1 MLRKKVH
8 FPIFIVLL
16 LLCLGSCNKR
26 VKNKELNDKAYD
38 SVTDLAEASLK
49 KQEYEKAFRYYSVSK
64 TLTNPDD
71 AIRKIYTLGKLA
83 EIYRVNG
90 DYLESEATATEAFEF
105 FDDCKEPAYKVY
117 IYNCLGINF
126 QEKEDFTNALKY
138 YEKAYQLAS
147 TDIDKIIIRN
157 NMAVVNLEKQD
168 YKKVIAELKPLT
180 ANDTLRKYPMYYAKV
195 LDNLGFG
202 YYNLKMPEAY
212 GYLKQALVIRDS
224 LKDDFETFPSYL
236 HFSKYYLKS
245 NPDLS
250 LEFATKAYEAATRIN
265 NPDDRLEALNLLIKN
280 SSGEALKRHF
290 EKYTLLNNETLKA
303 RQRARNA
310 FAAIKYDSTKAIQNE
325 QKYKS
330 NMQISIFVAAFMVI
344 FGACVVYSI
353 RKRNKKKLQA
363 SVYETEKRISK
374 KIHDEL
380 ANDVFQTMAFAETQN
395 LQEQEIKETLMDNL
409 ENIYSKARD
418 ISQTNSEIPTE
429 ERFGDFLLDLI
440 NSFNSN
446 EINIIIKNSASI
458 DWNKIQKESKIAVY
472 RVIQEL
478 LVNMK
483 KHSGANLVM
492 ISFENKP
499 KLIKLKYSDNGQGI
513 EIEKIT
519 KKGLQNAENRIHAV
533 KGTFTFDQ
541 ETTKGFRVT
550 IQIPK

>member
-8 FPIFIVLL
+8 FPIFIVLM
-16 LLCLGSCNKR
+16 LLCLGSCNKSI
-26 VKNKELNDKAYD
+26 KNKELNNKAYD

-49 KQEYEKAFRYYSVSK
+49 KQEYEKAFKYYSVSK

-126 QEKEDFTNALKY
+126 QEKEDFANALKY

-202 YYNLKMPEAY
+202 YYNLKMPEGY

-236 HFSKYYLKS
+236 HFSKYYLKN

-290 EKYTLLNNETLKA
+290 EKYTSLNNETLKA

-344 FGACVVYSI
+344 FGAYVVYSI

-446 EINIIIKNSASI
+446 EINIIVKNSATI

-499 KLIKLKYSDNGQGI
+499 KLVELKYSDNGQGI

-519 KKGLQNAENRIHAV
+519 KRGLQNAENRIHAV